1 MTSRSSGS
9 VTWSAQGFKRRV
21 TVATAVLLTGFSA
34 AAIAAPE
41 QRLIIKYKPEA
52 SLSAAARVLPGA
64 VTDLATRRGLRLDRL
79 RTLAVGG
86 ELLMLDR
93 MVDAAELKALMAEVA
108 ADPRVEYVEEDRILT
123 RSLTPN
129 DSRYNEQWSYYETAG
144 GMNATQAW
152 DQTTGAG
159 AVVAVLDTGYRP
171 HADLA
176 ANIIGGYDFISTADI
191 GNDGN
196 GRDSDAKDPGDW
208 IIANECGS
216 GSAASN
222 SSWHGTHVAGTIAA
236 VTNNGSGVAGVAY
249 GAKVVPVR
257 VLGKCGGYTSDIS
270 DAIIWA
276 SGGTVSG
283 VPANANPARVINLS
297 LGGSGACSS
306 TTQSAINSARS
317 RNTSV
322 VVAAGNENQN
332 ASNSNPAN
340 CTGVIAVAA
349 VNRSGGR
356 AYYSNFGNVVDL
368 AAPGGAQNSATDA
381 NGILSTLNA
390 GTTTPG
396 ADSYAFYQGTSMAT
410 PHVAGAAALLYA
422 VKPAITPDEVESTLK
437 STVRAFPATCS
448 GCGVGIINA
457 NAAVTTAKGGGS
469 TGGSCPA
476 GYTSYT
482 GTFTASGQ
490 SLYAPNSSGAKPS
503 QSGSYLATSTGPAGT
518 DFDLYLQRRAGTS
531 GNWTQVAASEGSTSS
546 ESINYA
552 SGSTSTSYFY
562 RWRAYSYSGTG
573 AVTLCTKAP

>member
-9 VTWSAQGFKRRV
+9 ALWSAHAFKRNV
-21 TVATAVLLTGFSA
+21 TAVAAVLLTGFSA
-34 AAIAAPE
+34 AASAAPE
-41 QRLIIKYKPEA
+41 QRLIIKYKPET

-64 VTDLATRRGLRLDRL
+64 VTDIATRRGLRLDRL

-86 ELLMLDR
+86 DLLKLDR
-93 MVDAAELKALMAEVA
+93 SIDPAELKALMAEVA
-108 ADPRVEYVEEDRILT
+108 ADPRVEYVEEDRLLT
-123 RSLTPN
+123 HSLTPN
-129 DSRYNEQWSYYETAG
+129 DSRYSEQWSYYESTG
-144 GMNATQAW
+144 GMNAAQAW

-159 AVVAVLDTGYRP
+159 VVVAVLDTGYRP

-176 ANIIGGYDFISTADI
+176 ANIVGGYDFISTADI

-208 IIANECGS
+208 IVANECGT

-249 GAKVVPVR
+249 GAKVVPLR

-270 DAIIWA
+270 DAIVWA

-283 VPANANPARVINLS
+283 VPANANPAKVINLS
-297 LGGSGACSS
+297 LGGSGACST
-306 TTQSAINSARS
+306 TTQGAINSARS
-317 RNTSV
+317 RNATV

-340 CTGVIAVAA
+340 CTGVISVAA

-390 GTTTPG
+390 GTTVPG
-396 ADSYAFYQGTSMAT
+396 ADSYAFFQGTSMAT

-457 NAAVTTAKGGGS
+457 NAAVTAAKGGGGG
-469 TGGSCPA
+469 TGGTCPT

-482 GTFTASGQ
+482 GSFTASGQ
-490 SLYAPNSSGAKPS
+490 SLYAPNSSGARPVRN
-503 QSGSYLATSTGPAGT
+503 GSYLATMAGPAGT
-518 DFDLYLQRRAGTS
+518 DFDLYLQRRSGTS
-531 GNWTQVAASEGSTSS
+531 GSWTQVAASEGSTSS

-552 SGSTSTSYFY
+552 SGSTSYFY